1 MNSTVAGPLHK
12 EIKFDF
18 QKDGTLPVQLIE

>member
-1 MNSTVAGPLHK
+1 MDSTAVGSLHK

-18 QKDGTLPVQLIE
+18 QKDGILLVQLIK